1 MDASKQ
7 INHNQQMRL
16 FENCFE
22 NCLIEN
28 CLSTISHLLRWL
40 MAAERLKD
48 ATVKTV
54 RTILSHMFK
63 GPLTDSWERSCSL
76 FRETLGA
83 LAVSLKC

>member
-1 MDASKQ
+1 
-7 INHNQQMRL
+7 
-16 FENCFE
+16 
-22 NCLIEN
+22 
-28 CLSTISHLLRWL
+28 

-48 ATVKTV
+48 ATVKTM

-63 GPLTDSWERSCSL
+63 GPLTDSCERSCSL